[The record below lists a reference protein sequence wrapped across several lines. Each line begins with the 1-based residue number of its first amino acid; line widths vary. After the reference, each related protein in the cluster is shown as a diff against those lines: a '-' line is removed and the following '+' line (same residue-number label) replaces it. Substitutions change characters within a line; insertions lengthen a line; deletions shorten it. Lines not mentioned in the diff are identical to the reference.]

1 VKALRLPWR
10 KGEEEMTFH
19 PANKVPW
26 GEWLVTRAVIS
37 PGLKR
42 AFGGVYVHI
51 DKATLRLRGRSTPI
65 PVIFCLTHSGWWDGY
80 LTYVLNHKIFRHD
93 AYLMMEEANLKKF
106 WFFTWVGVF
115 GIDRD
120 DARKALA
127 SIEYITGLLREEPG
141 RALWMFPQGTMTH
154 PDARPLKIYGGVA
167 NIARRLGRCA
177 IVPVA
182 IRYDF
187 LMEQAPDAFVRIG
200 RPIML
205 DTETE
210 RVTSRE
216 LTTRLTEGMAQTA
229 DDLRADV
236 MAFNHEPGRMRP
248 YRRLLQGRGSINQ
261 LWDSFLKTPG
271 KVKSVIK
278 GKTADRG

>member
-1 VKALRLPWR
+1 MKALRLPWR
-10 KGEEEMTFH
+10 KSEEEMPFH
-19 PANKVPW
+19 PANKKPW
-26 GEWLVTRAVIS
+26 GEWLVTRAVIT

-42 AFGGVYVHI
+42 AFGGVYVYA
-51 DKATLRLRGRSTPI
+51 DKATLRLRGHDTPI

-106 WFFTWVGVF
+106 RFFTWVGVF
-115 GIDRD
+115 GIDRH

-127 SIEYITGLLREEPG
+127 SIEYITDLLREEQG

-154 PDARPLKIYGGVA
+154 PDARPLRIYGGVA

-187 LMEQAPDAFVRIG
+187 LMEQAPDAFARMG
-200 RPIML
+200 APIMQ

-216 LTTRLTEGMAQTA
+216 LTVRLTESMARTA
-229 DDLRADV
+229 DELRADV
-236 MAFNHEPGRMRP
+236 MAFNHEPERMRA
-248 YRRLLQGRGSINQ
+248 YRRILQGRGSINQ
-261 LWDSFLKTPG
+261 IWDSILTIPG
-271 KVKSVIK
+271 KVKSIIK
-278 GKTADRG
+278 GKTAGRV

>member
-1 VKALRLPWR
+1 VTALRLPWR
-10 KGEEEMTFH
+10 KSEGEMPFH
-19 PANKVPW
+19 PANKKPW
-26 GEWLVTRAVIS
+26 GEWLVTRLIIGPS
-37 PGLKR
+37 LKR
-42 AFGGVYVHI
+42 TFGGVYVYV
-51 DKATLRLRGRSTPI
+51 DKATLRLRGHDAPI

-80 LTYVLNHKIFRHD
+80 LTYALNHKIFRHD
-93 AYLMMEEANLKKF
+93 AYLMMEEVNLKKF

-127 SIEYITGLLREEPG
+127 SIEYITDLLREEPG

-182 IRYDF
+182 VRYDF
-187 LMEQAPDAFVRIG
+187 LMEQAPDAFVRAG
-200 RPIML
+200 APIML
-205 DTETE
+205 DIETE

-216 LTTRLTEGMAQTA
+216 LTARLTESMAQTA
-229 DDLRADV
+229 DELRADV
-236 MAFNHEPGRMRP
+236 MAFNREPERMRA
-248 YRRLLQGRGSINQ
+248 YRRISQGRSSINQ
-261 LWDSFLKTPG
+261 LWDSILKTPG
-271 KVKSVIK
+271 KVKGIIK